1 MSLPRVVTL
10 SLLAVLLLLGVQV
23 SLPAPVQA
31 LFLDVSSG
39 LQWLEFEHAN
49 GMSYNNVISQM
60 GAGGT
65 LEGYRYATSAE
76 VLNLFANQGIPN
88 IGSSTQANHAPVVAL
103 LNNLGILAAEMTY
116 NQSIGRTGTASS
128 GGSHEMASLRADRV
142 GGLGCT
148 MPFCNGFA
156 GLAGTIADGVNG
168 GFTFGNW
175 LVLTSSGGDGGAGG
189 GGGAPVPEPASLLLL
204 ASGVAGFAARRR
216 KVS

>member
-1 MSLPRVVTL
+1 MSLPRITFAV
-10 SLLAVLLLLGVQV
+10 LAFLLLLGVQV
-23 SLPAPVQA
+23 SLPAPAQA
-31 LFLDVSSG
+31 LFLDTTTG

-116 NQSIGRTGTASS
+116 NQSIGRTGTAAS

-156 GLAGTIADGVNG
+156 GLAGTIPDGTNG

-175 LVLTSSGGDGGAGG
+175 LVLNSSGGEGGGG

-204 ASGVAGFAARRR
+204 ASGVAGFAARRVR
-216 KVS
+216 R